1 MRVRNN
7 FQVVDD
13 FVDDLTEE
21 ILQQAAGTFF
31 TGRVLIDKEIEE
43 FLRQAAKLTGLMKR
57 TLGIA
62 STLHELV
69 LEPKSFYETL
79 GIEPKGLLANFIS
92 EKQAVQLHPP
102 FHFTLKGKY
111 ISLVTMIYEKVA
123 DYADKYNN
131 GEKYR
136 DPKTKEIVKTVHY
149 QQLLE
154 WHEELNGLI
163 KDQNK
168 NLPSY
173 SLRLSKS
180 LNSSLCEKERVM
192 RVCERTAGTNLID
205 KKLALKELDFT
216 LTGLVEIPVLPRVT
230 KVKRKLNSFLKQMYY
245 HNKDSI
251 CPLINAQCW
260 SLTINGNAEWNEMSI
275 KAVSR
280 KSRG

>member
-7 FQVVDD
+7 CQVIDD
-13 FVDDLTEE
+13 LVDDLTEE
-21 ILQQAAGTFF
+21 ILLQAASTFF
-31 TGRVLIDKEIEE
+31 TGRVLIDKEIEK

-57 TLGIA
+57 TFGIA
-62 STLHELV
+62 GTLHELV

-79 GIEPKGLLANFIS
+79 GIEPKALLANVIS

-102 FHFTLKGKY
+102 FHFTFKGKY
-111 ISLVTMIYEKVA
+111 ISLVTMIYEKLA

-136 DPKTKEIVKTVHY
+136 DPKTKEIMKTVHY
-149 QQLLE
+149 KQLLE

-163 KDQNK
+163 IDQNK

-180 LNSSLCEKERVM
+180 LNSSLCEKERM
-192 RVCERTAGTNLID
+192 MSVCERTAGANSID

-245 HNKDSI
+245 HNKDRI
-251 CPLINAQCW
+251 CPLINAQCR
-260 SLTINGNAEWNEMSI
+260 S
-275 KAVSR
+275 
-280 KSRG
+280 